1 MPAHATHLHLREV
14 AAAVRGEVRPHKHVA
29 QTLLDVGPE
38 GVLVH
43 GPPAVVDLVDDVD
56 DARAQERRRD
66 VEVVH
71 EGVEERVEGHH
82 VGGAVLAQ
90 VLSVVAPGML
100 LPAAAVGALDLRV
113 RQSLRAV
120 AGS

>member
-1 MPAHATHLHLREV
+1 MHLHLREV
-14 AAAVRGEVRPHKHVA
+14 AAAVRGEVGPHKHVLQA
-29 QTLLDVGPE
+29 LLDVGPK

-43 GPPAVVDLVDDVD
+43 GPAGVFDPIDDVH
-56 DARAQERRRD
+56 DASAEERRRD

-90 VLSVVAPGML
+90 VLGVVAAGML

-113 RQSLRAV
+113 RQPLRAV